1 MSCLFVVSGYGEI
14 YPVTLT
20 GKVVCVIYASVGI
33 PLMLLVILDVGD
45 FLALVMSKAYS
56 KFHKLCK
63 AFRCNTWPPW
73 KSWKRE
79 VDSSLQNLED
89 DGFVMSQDIVVCKPL
104 DIRQVMHSQADVR
117 NKSLRLQ
124 KNKDIFE
131 KIIAREELVRKN
143 PLLRSLS
150 CPELDR
156 QPTLNSDFAIW
167 DFSGLGDGMET
178 LDVPFLLILLVV
190 TLYICLGANVLS
202 LWEDNFL
209 GFDSY
214 YFCFITLT
222 TIGFG
227 DIVPKHREYFMFISL
242 FIIIG
247 MTIMSMA
254 FKLSQTRIVS
264 FYRKCI
270 QFISRGNAV
279 KFNKEKSN

>member
-1 MSCLFVVSGYGEI
+1 MSRLSVVSGYGEI

-33 PLMLLVILDVGD
+33 PLTLLVILDVGD
-45 FLALVMSKAYS
+45 FLALVMSNAYS
-56 KFHKLCK
+56 KFHK
-63 AFRCNTWPPW
+63 RSYNWPPW

-79 VDSSLQNLED
+79 VDSNLQNLED
-89 DGFVMSQDIVVCKPL
+89 DGFVLGQDVVVSKPL
-104 DIRQVMHSQADVR
+104 DIRQVMHSQADVQ
-117 NKSLRLQ
+117 NKSIRLQ

-131 KIIAREELVRKN
+131 KIIAREELGRKS

-150 CPELDR
+150 CPALGVPPLTSE
-156 QPTLNSDFAIW
+156 FAIW

-178 LDVPFLLILLVV
+178 LDVPFLLILFVV
-190 TLYICLGANVLS
+190 TLYICLGANILS
-202 LWEDNFL
+202 LWEKDFL

-227 DIVPKHREYFMFISL
+227 DIIPKHREYFMYISL
-242 FIIIG
+242 YIIIG

-254 FKLSQTRIVS
+254 FKLSQARIVS

-270 QFISRGNAV
+270 QFKSRGNAK
-279 KFNKEKSN
+279 KFDDEKNN